1 MRLLISKNFKKVKKN
16 FYYSLL
22 ILVSHFAILHIYFFI
37 STCSTSFI
45 FWEHSMENNFIL
57 AYFFFL
63 QKNSTFS
70 INLNRNFKKIKI
82 KVKKIIVEHKA
93 INWSNFVSI
102 EYLSSARQQYK
113 MFELNL
119 GLNQAYKL
127 CLSLSLL
134 DSLKT

>member
-1 MRLLISKNFKKVKKN
+1 
-16 FYYSLL
+16 
-22 ILVSHFAILHIYFFI
+22 
-37 STCSTSFI
+37 
-45 FWEHSMENNFIL
+45 MENNFIL

-63 QKNSTFS
+63 KKNSTFS
-70 INLNRNFKKIKI
+70 INLNRTFKKIKI

-93 INWSNFVSI
+93 INYSNFVSI